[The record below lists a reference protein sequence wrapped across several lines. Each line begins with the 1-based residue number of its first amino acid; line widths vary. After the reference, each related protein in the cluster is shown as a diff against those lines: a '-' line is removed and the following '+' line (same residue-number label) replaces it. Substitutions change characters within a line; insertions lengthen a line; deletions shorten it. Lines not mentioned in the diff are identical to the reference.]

1 MTPQTSAGSVVQ
13 AAAAG
18 AAAGAASSPTLMLIL
33 LACVLLAIG
42 LSIAAVLMGFGN
54 RGRIEEIE
62 RDHAERR
69 AFENRTERAIE
80 TIACDLRNN
89 TDLLHVMVKGHMNK
103 KETP

>member
-1 MTPQTSAGSVVQ
+1 MTPQTPAGSVVQ
-13 AAAAG
+13 AVAAG
-18 AAAGAASSPTLMLIL
+18 AAAGAASSPILVLIL
-33 LACVLLAIG
+33 LAFVLLAIG

-80 TIACDLRNN
+80 TIARDLRNN
-89 TDLLHVMVKGHMNK
+89 TDLLHVMIRGHMDK
-103 KETP
+103 KDIP